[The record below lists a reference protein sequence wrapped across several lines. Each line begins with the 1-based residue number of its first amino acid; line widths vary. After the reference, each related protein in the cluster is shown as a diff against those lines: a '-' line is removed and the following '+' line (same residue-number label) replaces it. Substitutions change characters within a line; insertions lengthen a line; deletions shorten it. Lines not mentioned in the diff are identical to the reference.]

1 MKKFTSIILVLA
13 LVMAMAVGVSAAE
26 YADEAAANAAN
37 VTAGTKIT
45 VAGREYTAI
54 DDAAQITDLTG
65 SYYLIKDITWPA
77 TNLGDFSGSFNG
89 GNHKITLSG
98 DSMFGPVGGP
108 TSYIANFTLVG
119 EEIIALNTGFGLV
132 GTQAH
137 GGEFKNIHN
146 YVNVLSNGDEVGS
159 LFGNISSTSRAD
171 TLIVE
176 NCVNNGLINGH
187 ERSGGFIGAVG
198 SISAMTSITFRNCVN
213 NGEIRCDHNFYAGG
227 ILGSIQGVQVESTI
241 NIENCVN
248 NGAVSAINSF
258 VGGLIGGAYKANA
271 FPTNVNITGCTNNGA
286 ISAPAG
292 TSLYYGTGG
301 IFGGIDQS
309 VINLT
314 VNGCVNNGEITAT
327 LLASGIVGGISKISS
342 SRVCNVTVTNCVNTG
357 AVAITGEGYCAA
369 IFSSSNGC
377 ADRSGDISPD
387 SKFVVTDCV
396 STVADLKVTDIVTT
410 LSDGTTVVCTPEIT
424 NAVTVADAAAA
435 IAAVNGKVE
444 DTAFTVVDG
453 KVRVTVG
460 THTFENSICKDCGAP
475 DPYNPIVLEVPGGDE
490 NNGGEGETTTV
501 PTTTTKAPETTKA
514 PTTEPVDDKDDGGC
528 KGFAAGSVAIVALVT
543 VAGSALLLK
552 KKED

>member
-77 TNLGDFSGSFNG
+77 KNLGDFSGSFNG

-137 GGEFKNIHN
+137 GGEFKNIHT
-146 YVNVLSNGDEVGS
+146 YVSVLSNGEEVGS

-176 NCVNNGLINGH
+176 NCVNNGLINGTQ
-187 ERSGGFIGAVG
+187 RSGGFIGAVG
-198 SISAMTSITFRNCVN
+198 SISAMTNITFRNCVN
-213 NGEIRCDHNFYAGG
+213 NGEVRCDSNFYAGG
-227 ILGSIQGVQVESTI
+227 ILGSIQGVQVEATI
-241 NIENCVN
+241 TIENCVN
-248 NGAVSAINSF
+248 NGAISAIQSF
-258 VGGLIGGAYKANA
+258 VGGMIGGAYKANA
-271 FPTNVNITGCTNNGA
+271 VPTNVNLVACTNNGA
-286 ISAPAG
+286 ITTTAASNMH
-292 TSLYYGTGG
+292 YGTGG
-301 IFGGIDQS
+301 IFGGVDQS
-309 VINLT
+309 SVNINA
-314 VNGCVNNGEITAT
+314 NACVNNGAISA
-327 LLASGIVGGISKISS
+327 LQIAGGIVGGISKTTN
-342 SRVCNVTVTNCVNTG
+342 SRAVKVTATNCINTG
-357 AVAITGEGYCAA
+357 AVTLGDVGYCSA
-369 IFSSSNGC
+369 IVTSENGHGG
-377 ADRSGDISPD
+377 SGQISPE
-387 SKFVVTDCV
+387 STITVTDCF
-396 STVADLKVTDIVTT
+396 STVADLKVTDIVVA
-410 LSDGTTVVCTPEIT
+410 LEDGTVVITPEIT

-435 IAAVNGKVE
+435 IAGVNGKVE
-444 DTAFTVVDG
+444 DTTFTAYDAAVH
-453 KVRVTVG
+453 VTVG

-475 DPYNPIVLEVPGGDE
+475 DPYNPIVIETPEQPPVVNPED
-490 NNGGEGETTTV
+490 TTTATV
-501 PTTTTKAPETTKA
+501 TTTKAPETTKA
-514 PTTEPVDDKDDGGC
+514 PTTEPVDDKDEGGC